1 MIQFFQI
8 TDYSFVFY
16 SLVVTI
22 GFVIIGGYVMHY
34 LVKMEE
40 ESVRKQLGAKVHT
53 NFKSI
58 YFTYYYDH
66 TYFGH

>member
-1 MIQFFQI
+1 M
-8 TDYSFVFY
+8 
-16 SLVVTI
+16 VTI